1 MFRTKRIDQYGF
13 LFLWIVLLF
22 FCLSGTASAADHP
35 RITLSTIAEKEVNI
49 EKDGKMV
56 VERIPLEN
64 ASLGDTIIYTITY
77 RNDGEALAQEVI
89 INDPIPEGTVYILNS
104 AEGSDSEISFSIDGG
119 LRYSKPP
126 IRYLVKRA
134 DGTQEETEAPAEV
147 YTHVKWVI
155 NKAVLPG
162 QSGQV
167 SFKVSVK

>member
-1 MFRTKRIDQYGF
+1 MCIKRFERFGF
-13 LFLWIVLLF
+13 VSLWVVLLL
-22 FCLSGTASAADHP
+22 FCSSVMAIAAEQP
-35 RITLSTIAEKEVNI
+35 KIALSTSAEKEVNI